1 MTDSEAAHI
10 IGLLAEG
17 IDPETGEVL
26 AVPGGLISRPQVIR
40 ALNRASRALS
50 VPGVPSEHGGAG
62 RLAGKPRPAMTGKPW
77 SADEDGRLV
86 KAFDEGA
93 SIPELTIAHERLPGG
108 IRSRLNK
115 LGRVRP
121 EPPKTT

>member
-50 VPGVPSEHGGAG
+50 VPGVPSERGGAG
-62 RLAGKPRPAMTGKPW
+62 RLAGKPRPAMTGKP
-77 SADEDGRLV
+77 
-86 KAFDEGA
+86 
-93 SIPELTIAHERLPGG
+93 
-108 IRSRLNK
+108 
-115 LGRVRP
+115 
-121 EPPKTT
+121 